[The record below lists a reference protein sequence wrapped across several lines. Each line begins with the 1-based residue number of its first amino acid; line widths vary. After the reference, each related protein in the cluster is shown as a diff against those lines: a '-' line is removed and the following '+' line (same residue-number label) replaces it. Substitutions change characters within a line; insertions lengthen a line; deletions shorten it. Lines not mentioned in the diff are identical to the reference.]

1 MTGRMP
7 SVGGFECTQLHHV
20 NIVVDDLDAARTFY
34 RDVLLL
40 REIERPAFPTAGF
53 WLEVGTSQV
62 HVALGDEPAPTR
74 HHFALEV
81 TDFEAAVAHAE
92 SNGLRVTRFPV
103 VEGVTASHAALRD
116 PAGNLIELRQ
126 S

>member
-1 MTGRMP
+1 MCA
-7 SVGGFECTQLHHV
+7 VADFECTQLHHA
-20 NIVVDDLDAARTFY
+20 NIVVDDLDAARAFY

-40 REIERPAFPTAGF
+40 TEIERPAFPTAGL
-53 WLEVGTSQV
+53 WLEVGTSQI
-62 HVALGDEPAPTR
+62 HVALGDEPAPKR

-81 TDFEAAVAHAE
+81 TDFEAAVAHVE
-92 SNGLRVTRFPV
+92 SSGVQVTRFPA
-103 VEGVTASHAALRD
+103 VEGVSARQAALRD